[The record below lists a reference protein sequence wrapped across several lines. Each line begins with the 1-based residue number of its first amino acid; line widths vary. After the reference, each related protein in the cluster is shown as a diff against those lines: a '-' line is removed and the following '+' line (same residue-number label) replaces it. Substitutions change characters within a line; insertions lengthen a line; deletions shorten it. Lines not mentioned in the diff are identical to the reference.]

1 MSSVKRLAFATA
13 GITGIWIVT
22 FTALLLLGAL
32 AVPAAVVAVGVSI
45 AVAILVLLG
54 ARWRAQTVAAVE
66 PGRTG
71 RRVLAVSVV
80 ATLGVGAFIAIYAAQ
95 LIPGNRYL
103 GLFLAQLAF
112 VLALI
117 AIAGA
122 AATGFSV
129 VRWRNGSARRWAV
142 RIAVAMAIYL
152 ALIGALFGQ
161 VYVLALAAGYGL
173 GAYHSRR
180 PAASGAVAT

>member
-22 FTALLLLGAL
+22 FTALLLLGAR

-112 VLALI
+112 CPGPDRNRRRRCYRLLGCAVAQWL
-117 AIAGA
+117 GA
-122 AATGFSV
+122 AVGREDRS
-129 VRWRNGSARRWAV
+129 RDGD
-142 RIAVAMAIYL
+142 L
-152 ALIGALFGQ
+152 
-161 VYVLALAAGYGL
+161 L
-173 GAYHSRR
+173 GTHRR
-180 PAASGAVAT
+180 PVRPTLCACPGRRVRLGCLSQ